1 MNPTDPQK
9 LLTEPEFATAPLK
22 RAVMY
27 LRVST
32 ARQAN
37 KNGEAEGYSIPAQ
50 RAACARKA
58 ADLGAEVVKEYLDAG
73 ASARS
78 ADRPGLQELLTRVA
92 VGDLDYVIVHKLDR
106 LARDR
111 GDDVA
116 IALAIHKGG
125 AVLVSTS
132 EQIDESPAGS
142 LLHGIMAT
150 IAEFYSKNLSHEA
163 KKGIAEKARRGGTHG
178 VAPLGYTNTL
188 ARIEG
193 REVKGVAIDEER
205 ADHIRWAYA
214 AYSTGDWSISSI
226 RDALEELGLKSRT
239 TQKFVGTPLSG
250 AQVHRMLT
258 HSYYIGKVTHK
269 GVMYQG
275 THEPLISEA
284 EWFAVQTILA
294 TRRIS
299 GDRAWKHSHYL
310 KGSLTCGRCGGRMG
324 FGHSRGHGGVYTY
337 FFCLGRHTGRT
348 NCDLPYVND
357 DDIEK
362 EIEKLWRRVQFTPD
376 AVQRVRQHV
385 EEDMETMRVQGTVLA
400 ADQRRRLT
408 RLERQKQKLI
418 DAYLAEAITVEDL
431 KVRQEAVASE
441 ISDAQRL
448 IDASEIDETTTR
460 DRIDTLI
467 RLFESGGALYE
478 KCSAEERRILN
489 QAMFEK
495 LFVDA
500 SFDGDEAPTQ
510 ATLQKVASGLLSAP
524 ASAIAQLADEPKD
537 GQKRTPRSFSLTEGS
552 NVDNLAETVGFEP
565 TEECK
570 PLSTLAGWCTRP
582 NYATSPVLPCHPTDR
597 WRGGRI
603 LRIRKCPCGSTCPP
617 FGGQTRVQPDA

>member
-1 MNPTDPQK
+1 MNSTQPK
-9 LLTEPEFATAPLK
+9 ALFAEPVTTTAPLK
-22 RAVMY
+22 RAIVY

-58 ADLGAEVVKEYLDAG
+58 ADLGAEVVQEYLDAG

-92 VGDLDYVIVHKLDR
+92 VGDLDYVVVHKLDR

-116 IALAIHKGG
+116 IALTIHKGG
-125 AVLVSTS
+125 AVLVSAS

-178 VAPLGYTNTL
+178 IAPLGYVNTL

-214 AYSTGDWSISSI
+214 AYATGDWSISSI
-226 RDALEELGLKSRT
+226 RDDLEERGLKSRT
-239 TQKFVGTPLSG
+239 TQKYVGTPLSG

-258 HSYYIGKVTHK
+258 HSYYIGKITHQ
-269 GVMYQG
+269 GVIYPG
-275 THEPLISEA
+275 SHEPLITEA

-310 KGSLTCGRCGGRMG
+310 KGSLTCSRCGGRMG
-324 FGHSRGHGGVYTY
+324 FGHSRGHGGIYTY

-348 NCDLPYVND
+348 ECDLPYLND
-357 DDIEK
+357 ADIEK
-362 EIEKLWRRVQFTPD
+362 EIEKLWDRIQFSSE
-376 AVQRVRQHV
+376 AIVRIREYV
-385 EEDMETMRVQGTVLA
+385 EEDLETMRIQGAVLA
-400 ADQRRRLT
+400 ADQRRRLIQ
-408 RLERQKQKLI
+408 LERQKQKLI
-418 DAYLAEAITVEDL
+418 DAYLAEAIPVEDL
-431 KVRQEAVASE
+431 KVRQASVASE
-441 ISDAQRL
+441 MADARRL
-448 IDASEIDETTTR
+448 IDASEIDEATTR
-460 DRIDTLI
+460 ERIDTLLK
-467 RLFESGGALYE
+467 LFENASNLY
-478 KCSAEERRILN
+478 KRCAPEERRILN

-495 LFVDA
+495 MFVDA
-500 SFDGDEAPTQ
+500 FFDDDEPPTQ
-510 ATLQKVASGLLSAP
+510 ATMRKEARGELSAP
-524 ASAIAQLADEPKD
+524 ASAVAQLENQLRAS
-537 GQKRTPRSFSLTEGS
+537 QKGTPSSFSLTEGS
-552 NVDNLAETVGFEP
+552 NVTNLAERTGFEP
-565 TEECK
+565 AV
-570 PLSTLAGWCTRP
+570 PLLAHTLSKRAPSTTRP
-582 NYATSPVLPCHPTDR
+582 SLRTSSIISVIWISPPLRRHFLY
-597 WRGGRI
+597 I
-603 LRIRKCPCGSTCPP
+603 LYRVVFSTS
-617 FGGQTRVQPDA
+617 QL